1 MGHYT
6 ASPFTSHVQ
15 IPFDYSALL
24 HLQDKMIERVDRCIP
39 DLDRFNFNL
48 DQYNRATLNSTFELY
63 KSDIRQV
70 FKLFKDLLASLPH
83 VPEWQRR
90 QWDITSFVT
99 ATASLKLST
108 YNTVQISKLESAI
121 EAQKQQTDLLAD
133 IVRLH
138 EQHLH
143 KLDEMI
149 EDIGNEIQKLK
160 VQAGFHFS
168 IDRAIA
174 QVTSDTNKLRAVI
187 AFFERVINSAFDQKL
202 APVWTFWKPSCI
214 TSWTQGP
221 KINSTISSTNLQ
233 TSTNLKPPSFTAR
246 RNIW

>member
-1 MGHYT
+1 MGHYA
-6 ASPFTSHVQ
+6 ASTFTSHVR

-24 HLQDKMIERVDRCIP
+24 QLQDKMIEHMDRCIP
-39 DLDRFNFNL
+39 DLDRFNFHL

-63 KSDIRQV
+63 KSDICQV

-83 VPEWQRR
+83 IPECQQC
-90 QWDITSFVT
+90 QWDIASFVAANT
-99 ATASLKLST
+99 ALTLST
-108 YNTVQISKLESAI
+108 YNTVQISKLETAI
-121 EAQKQQTDLLAD
+121 ETHKQKTDLLAD

-149 EDIGNEIQKLK
+149 EDIGNEIKMLK

-168 IDRAIA
+168 IDRAIT

-187 AFFERVINSAFDQKL
+187 AIFE
-202 APVWTFWKPSCI
+202 
-214 TSWTQGP
+214 
-221 KINSTISSTNLQ
+221 
-233 TSTNLKPPSFTAR
+233 
-246 RNIW
+246 